1 MILLIDAVKTLI
13 VEKQEDDFESRT
25 LNTELAD
32 YLATRQDTIVVVTNA
47 RGDRGKKIRDLI
59 SEYSFEYHSMDN
71 TTPKTDPEYWAHVI
85 MYYGFDTEDCF
96 YLDHSE
102 DNLDAA
108 AEIGI
113 EGELFVNN
121 DQAIEVLQSIV
132 VK

>member
-1 MILLIDAVKTLI
+1 MNLLIDAVKTLI
-13 VEKQEDDFESRT
+13 ITQSDDDIETRT

>member
-1 MILLIDAVKTLI
+1 
-13 VEKQEDDFESRT
+13 
-25 LNTELAD
+25 
-32 YLATRQDTIVVVTNA
+32 
-47 RGDRGKKIRDLI
+47 
-59 SEYSFEYHSMDN
+59 
-71 TTPKTDPEYWAHVI
+71 

-96 YLDHSE
+96 YLDYSE

-132 VK
+132 IK